1 MRSNRRRKQSARS
14 PEGGL
19 SRREFARGATVAAAA
34 IAAIPGGVLGAAA
47 LPTLDRTAIPAL
59 PQDPAGEKPELSAE
73 ALAEADGKVV
83 EILRR
88 YGDRLTDQQKTDVRR
103 LVREAQAQLEVLR
116 AFPLTNSD
124 EPATILHL
132 ARAVARV
139 TRPDETPAATKPP
152 AKPPVKP
159 GA

>member
-1 MRSNRRRKQSARS
+1 MKSNRRRKQSARP

-34 IAAIPGGVLGAAA
+34 IAAIPGGMLGAA
-47 LPTLDRTAIPAL
+47 LPSLPGSAVPAL
-59 PQDPAGEKPELSAE
+59 PQEAGGEKPKLSPE
-73 ALAEADGKVV
+73 ALAEVEAKVA

-88 YGDRLTDQQKTDVRR
+88 YGDRLNEQQKTDLRR
-103 LVREAQAQLEVLR
+103 LVREAQAPLEALR
-116 AFPLTNSD
+116 AFPLANSD

-132 ARAVARV
+132 AGPSRAGARARG
-139 TRPDETPAATKPP
+139 TAGTAKTPATPAA
-152 AKPPVKP
+152 KP